1 MRDTVI
7 EVLKAHF
14 GNFADK
20 TYSDDLHLMDDL
32 GGDEFDKVEIS
43 VALDEKLNISLDEEK
58 ILEVGTVGDLIK
70 LVESHVQ
77 SN

>member
-1 MRDTVI
+1 MRVEI
-7 EVLKAHF
+7 LEVLESHF
-14 GNFADK
+14 GKDK
-20 TYSDDLHLMDDL
+20 GITQDSHMMDDL

>member
-14 GNFADK
+14 GNFDNK
-20 TYSDDLHLMDDL
+20 TYSDDVHLMDDL
-32 GGDEFDKVEIS
+32 GADEFDKVEIS

-58 ILEVGTVGDLIK
+58 ILDVGTVGDLIK

>member
-1 MRDTVI
+1 MRDTVL

-14 GNFADK
+14 GNFDNK
-20 TYSDDLHLMDDL
+20 TYGDDVHLMDDL
-32 GGDEFDKVEIS
+32 GADEFDKVEIS

-58 ILEVGTVGDLIK
+58 ILDVGTVGDLIK

-77 SN
+77 PN

>member
-1 MRDTVI
+1 MKDTVL

-14 GNFADK
+14 GDK
-20 TYSDDLHLMDDL
+20 DFSDNVRLMDDL
-32 GGDEFDKVEIS
+32 GADEFDKVEIS
-43 VALDEKLNISLDEEK
+43 VALDGKLDITLDEEK
-58 ILEVGTVGDLIK
+58 ILEVNTVGDLIT

>member
-1 MRDTVI
+1 MRDTVL

-14 GNFADK
+14 GNFDHK
-20 TYSDDLHLMDDL
+20 TFEDDVHLMDDL

-43 VALDEKLNISLDEEK
+43 IALDQKLNISLDEEK

-70 LVESHVQ
+70 LVEAHVQ
-77 SN
+77 ST

>member
-1 MRDTVI
+1 MRDTVL

-14 GNFADK
+14 GNFDNK
-20 TYSDDLHLMDDL
+20 TYSDHVHLMDDL
-32 GGDEFDKVEIS
+32 GADEFDKVEIS
-43 VALDEKLNISLDEEK
+43 VAIDEKLNISLDEEK
-58 ILEVGTVGDLIK
+58 ILDVVTVGDLIK